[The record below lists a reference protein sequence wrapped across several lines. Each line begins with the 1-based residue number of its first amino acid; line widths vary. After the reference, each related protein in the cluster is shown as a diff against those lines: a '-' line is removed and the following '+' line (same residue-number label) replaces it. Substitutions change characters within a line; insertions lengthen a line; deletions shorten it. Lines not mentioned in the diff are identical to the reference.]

1 VHGLIFISFRD
12 YLTASHGA
20 GIDQT
25 VLASEP
31 TYLVNKAYPDDRF
44 NALVER
50 ACEVTGLDR
59 EMLLCDFGI
68 FAAEKTFARLYPALF
83 DICSS
88 VREFLLNV
96 EQPIH
101 ELVRVAI
108 PNAKPPKLA
117 VTELGENG
125 VSIVYS
131 SPRRMCALLRGLV
144 EGTARHYGE
153 VLHLEERTCMHRGDT
168 ACTFELRFAR
178 AGMKRES
185 ATAAVPADVGRRV
198 GQS

>member
-20 GIDQT
+20 GIENL
-25 VLASEP
+25 VLAGEP
-31 TYLVNKAYPDDRF
+31 AYLVSEAYPDDRF
-44 NALVER
+44 TALVER
-50 ACEVTGLDR
+50 ACEATGLDR
-59 EMLLCDFGI
+59 ETLLCDFGI
-68 FAAEKTFARLYPALF
+68 FAAERTFARLYPALF

-88 VREFLLNV
+88 TREFLLTV

-108 PNAKPPKLA
+108 PNANPPKLA

-144 EGTARHYGE
+144 EGVVRHYHEG
-153 VLHLEERTCMHRGDT
+153 LHLDERTCMHRGAN
-168 ACTFELRFAR
+168 ACTFALRFER
-178 AGMKRES
+178 AAAIRES
-185 ATAAVPADVGRRV
+185 AVSVRPRERSATT
-198 GQS
+198 

>member
-1 VHGLIFISFRD
+1 MHGLIFISFRD

-20 GIDQT
+20 GIESL
-25 VLASEP
+25 VRAGGP
-31 TYLVNKAYPDDRF
+31 TYLISEAYPDDRF
-44 NALVER
+44 AALVDR
-50 ACEVTGLDR
+50 ACEATGLDR
-59 EMLLCDFGI
+59 ETLLCNFGI

-88 VREFLLNV
+88 AREFLLTV

-108 PNAKPPKLA
+108 PNATPPKLA
-117 VTELGENG
+117 VTELGESG

-153 VLHLEERTCMHRGDT
+153 VLRLEERTCMHRGES
-168 ACTFELRFAR
+168 ACTFELHFER
-178 AGMKRES
+178 AAMRES
-185 ATAAVPADVGRRV
+185 VTAALPGDRARSV
-198 GQS
+198 GQA

>member
-20 GIDQT
+20 GIENL
-25 VLASEP
+25 VLAGEPAYPISE
-31 TYLVNKAYPDDRF
+31 AYPDDRF
-44 NALVER
+44 VALVER
-50 ACEVTGLDR
+50 ACEATGLDR
-59 EMLLCDFGI
+59 ETLLRDFGV
-68 FAAEKTFARLYPALF
+68 FTAEKTFARLYPALF

-88 VREFLLNV
+88 AREFLLNV
-96 EQPIH
+96 ERPIH

-108 PNAKPPKLA
+108 PNAKPPRLT

-144 EGTARHYGE
+144 EGAARHYRE
-153 VLHLEERTCMHRGDT
+153 VVHLDERTCMHRGES
-168 ACTFELRFAR
+168 ACTFEVRFERAAMRENAAAALPGDWAR
-178 AGMKRES
+178 S
-185 ATAAVPADVGRRV
+185 V